1 MRAWIPSF
9 IVFSL
14 GVAPLLVWGCSGPG
28 GPNTEFGDGGTSG
41 SGTSSGGTGIRPGT
55 GGASG
60 VGGVII
66 PFDDGGTVDNPCD
79 QPDAPPDC
87 MLESPPGCGDGEIN
101 QDSELCDDGNTLPG
115 DCCSGACQVEMF
127 CDCSSGTCQSTIV
140 CGDRMRGPGE
150 ACDDGNTD
158 SGDGCSTDCR
168 VIELGYRCM
177 TPGVACVRVYVCSD
191 GITDPNEGCDDM
203 NLVPGD
209 GCSDRC
215 RIEQGFKC
223 MGSPAVCSATT
234 CGDNMIEGAESCD
247 DGNAVAFDGCSPEC
261 RAEPECATG
270 EACTSSCGD
279 GIVFGTEMCDDGN
292 LRAGDGCS
300 PECTP
305 EEGYECNNDAP
316 CVRRMGIDPTTAA
329 MADICTLEVPAVFR
343 DFNANGAPMGH
354 PDFSPGFNTA
364 GAIQGLVRDELD
376 AEGKPVLTAANT
388 MAFLHTAADFAKW
401 YRNGAAGATP
411 IPSRL
416 VLWDKGGA
424 TGDGTAGYVN
434 RWGAAGEQWKAPAM
448 YTGLVFGGPGTAGGA
463 PGCTDPAC
471 AGLTCYDPCTP
482 WGNGSTDACCG
493 TATQTVFDGN
503 PLFFPI
509 DTAMGITNEPRL
521 AAKVPEQYGWNGWP
535 WEDAV
540 ATALGVTAAIPTAT
554 SPFPTAMHN
563 FHFTTEVKYWFK
575 YEATTMATLDFTGD
589 DDVWVF
595 LNGHLM
601 IDLGSWHIPLDGTLS
616 IAGGTITA
624 TSTTAAPPNVM
635 VPVVETV
642 TGTAAS
648 FGMTPGNVY
657 MISVFHA
664 ERQREGSSFKLTLG
678 GFNMTPSD
686 CRTNCGDAMVGPGE
700 ECDDGTNAGGYNMC
714 APGCLFGPRCGD
726 AVSAPDFGETCD
738 DGDVGNLGT
747 YGGCGPDC
755 KPGPHC
761 GDAIVQVE
769 HEACDDGMNVGMYG
783 GCAPGCV
790 IGPHCGD
797 ALIQIGFEDC
807 DDGNDVNKDGCSN
820 CKFDVPVTK

>member
-1 MRAWIPSF
+1 MLRAWIPSF

-14 GVAPLLVWGCSGPG
+14 GVAPLFAWGCSGPG
-28 GPNTEFGDGGTSG
+28 GPNTEFGDGGTNATG
-41 SGTSSGGTGIRPGT
+41 SGGTGIRPGT

-60 VGGVII
+60 AGGVII
-66 PFDDGGTVDNPCD
+66 PTDDGGDVENPCD
-79 QPDAPPDC
+79 KPDAPPDC

-101 QDSELCDDGNTLPG
+101 QPSELCDDGNTLPG
-115 DCCSGACQVEMF
+115 DCCSGACTVEMY
-127 CDCSSGTCQSTIV
+127 CECPNNVCRSTIV
-140 CGDRMRGPGE
+140 CGDGMRGPGE
-150 ACDDGNTD
+150 ACDDGNVMA
-158 SGDGCSTDCR
+158 GDGCSDDCR
-168 VIELGYRCM
+168 VIEIGYRCM
-177 TPGVACVRVYVCSD
+177 TPGMPCVRVYVCSD

-209 GCSDRC
+209 GCSERC

-234 CGDNMIEGAESCD
+234 CGDSMIEGAESCD
-247 DGNAVAFDGCSPEC
+247 DGNTVAFDGCSPEC

-279 GIVFGTEMCDDGN
+279 GIVFGTEVCDDGN
-292 LRAGDGCS
+292 LRPGDGCS
-300 PECTP
+300 TTCTP

-316 CVRRMGIDPTTAA
+316 CTRRMGIDPTTAA
-329 MADICTLEVPAVFR
+329 MADICAIDVPAVFR
-343 DFNANGAPMGH
+343 DFNANNAPMGH
-354 PDFSPGFNTA
+354 PDFSPGFNTT
-364 GAIQGLVRDELD
+364 GAIQGLVQDELD
-376 AEGKPVLTAANT
+376 AEGKPVLTAPNT

-411 IPSRL
+411 IPSSL
-416 VLWDKGGA
+416 VLWDKAGA
-424 TGDGTAGYVN
+424 TGDGTTGYVN

-448 YTGLVFGGPGTAGGA
+448 YTGLVFGGQGTAGGE

-482 WGNGSTDACCG
+482 WGNTQACCG
-493 TATQTVFDGN
+493 TPTQTTFDGN

-509 DTAMGITNEPRL
+509 DTSMGITNEPRL
-521 AAKVPEQYGWNGWP
+521 AAKVPEQYGWVGWP

-540 ATALGVTAAIPTAT
+540 AMSLGVAVAIPTAT
-554 SPFPTAMHN
+554 SPFPTATHN

-575 YEATTMATLDFTGD
+575 YEADTTATLDFTGD

-595 LNGHLM
+595 LNGKLV
-601 IDLGSWHIPLDGTLS
+601 IDLGSWHIPLDGTLD
-616 IAGGTITA
+616 IAAGTITA
-624 TSTTAAPPNVM
+624 TSTVQAPPNVM
-635 VPVVETV
+635 VPVVETI

-664 ERQREGSSFKLTLG
+664 ERQREGSSFKLTLA
-678 GFNMTPSD
+678 GFNMNPSD

-738 DGDVGNLGT
+738 DGDTGNLGT

-755 KPGPHC
+755 QPGPHC
-761 GDAIVQVE
+761 GDAIVQMPQ
-769 HEACDDGMNVGMYG
+769 EACDDGMNLGSYG
-783 GCAPGCV
+783 GCATGCV

-797 ALIQIGFEDC
+797 LLVQIGFEEC
-807 DDGNDVNKDGCSN
+807 DDGNVVNKDGCSN